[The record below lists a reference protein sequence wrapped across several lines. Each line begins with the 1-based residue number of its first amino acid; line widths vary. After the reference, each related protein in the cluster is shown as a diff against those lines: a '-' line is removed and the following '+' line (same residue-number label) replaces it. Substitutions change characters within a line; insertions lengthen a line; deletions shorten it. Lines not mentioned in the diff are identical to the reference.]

1 MKKLLVI
8 LILLAATLSN
18 GQTHEKVKP
27 EIMKP
32 ALLVI
37 DVQNDF
43 VKYSEERER
52 TFAVEVI
59 NACINNFRQKN
70 LPIIRVYHTNPEYNW
85 PAIDS
90 DGFQF
95 PESIL
100 IESTDPMVIKNYGNA
115 FKKTELDKILKEKD
129 CNTLFLVGLSATGC
143 VIATY
148 FGAIEFEYDVFLV
161 KDALMSGNPE
171 HTNAIEDIFNTITYT
186 GMETILKYLEK

>member
-1 MKKLLVI
+1 MKNLIVI
-8 LILLAATLSN
+8 LLFLTVTLSS
-18 GQTHEKVKP
+18 GQTQEKENT

-32 ALLVI
+32 ALIVI
-37 DVQNDF
+37 DIQNDF
-43 VKYSEERER
+43 LQYSEEREK
-52 TFAVEVI
+52 TFALEYI
-59 NACINNFRQKN
+59 NGCIYNFRQHGF
-70 LPIIRVYHTNPEYNW
+70 PIVRVYHTDPVHNT
-85 PAIDS
+85 PAVDS
-90 DGFQF
+90 EGFQF

-115 FKKTELDKILKEKD
+115 FKKTELDKILKEKG

-161 KDALMSGNPE
+161 KDALMSGNPD

-186 GMETILKYLEK
+186 GMDTILKYVEK